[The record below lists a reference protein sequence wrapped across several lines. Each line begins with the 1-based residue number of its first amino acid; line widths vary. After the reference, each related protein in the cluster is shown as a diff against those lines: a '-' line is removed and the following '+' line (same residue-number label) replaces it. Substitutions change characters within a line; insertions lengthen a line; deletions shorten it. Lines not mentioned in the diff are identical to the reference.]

1 MTSMTSLNKDKRVK
15 VSWIDIV
22 SNPEWVDSEKV
33 KKQSYSKCE
42 SIGYLLH
49 KEKDKVIIYPCHS
62 FDEDGEMEIGNYTIF
77 PRCVVKKIEVIK

>member
-1 MTSMTSLNKDKRVK
+1 MTSMTLLNKDKRVK

-33 KKQSYSKCE
+33 KKQSYSKCQ

-49 KEKDKVIIYPCHS
+49 IDKDKGFIYPCHS

>member
-1 MTSMTSLNKDKRVK
+1 MISMTSLNKDKRVK

-42 SIGYLLH
+42 SIGYLYI
-49 KEKDKVIIYPCHS
+49 K
-62 FDEDGEMEIGNYTIF
+62 T
-77 PRCVVKKIEVIK
+77 KIKLLFILVTLLMKMVEWR

>member
-1 MTSMTSLNKDKRVK
+1 MTSMTLLNKDKRVK

-49 KEKDKVIIYPCHS
+49 KDKDNVIIYPCHS